1 MWNTQRN
8 CKSSIYHYIGNAEYK
23 STTEEQ
29 YTEIIFL
36 MHRHCK
42 SVNFIRT
49 EIHRKVKNSG
59 YRLFLCC
66 TYVYITTIKR
76 QKASDYKDC
85 YTSFSSQGGASD
97 LQAHSLYKTL
107 TIFGFVTLKL
117 IRCFLHV
124 KINKQKMAKQQS
136 NSPAP

>member
-1 MWNTQRN
+1 
-8 CKSSIYHYIGNAEYK
+8 
-23 STTEEQ
+23 
-29 YTEIIFL
+29 

-66 TYVYITTIKR
+66 TYVYIMTIKR

-85 YTSFSSQGGASD
+85 YTSFLSQGGASD
-97 LQAHSLYKTL
+97 LQAHWLYKTL
-107 TIFGFVTLKL
+107 TIFCFVTLKL

-136 NSPAP
+136 NSPAPWLTICCIPWLRILLQPNLEVPKFSSRLLAVHL